1 MPQRQP
7 CGAVVK
13 PGGLDRTGP
22 LLVDVK
28 HTIVCDEPKP
38 YWRRNRFMGWILG
51 AVARAAGA
59 VSFRYAAC
67 ASSLSIRSTWGGIG
81 YTE

>member
-28 HTIVCDEPKP
+28 HTIVCDELETILAQKQVYGLDLEVVPAGS
-38 YWRRNRFMGWILG
+38 RRG
-51 AVARAAGA
+51 V
-59 VSFRYAAC
+59 VQ
-67 ASSLSIRSTWGGIG
+67 IRRLCQQLVHTVNMGGIG